1 MDTIGVIQLI
11 ILIILLFLS
20 GFFSSA
26 ETALTTVNQIRIRNL
41 VEEGN
46 KKASR
51 VISIYEQYSKML
63 STILIGNNIV
73 NISASALTTTLTI
86 RLFGNYAVGIATGI
100 LTALVLIFGEI
111 VPKNW
116 ASINSERLS
125 LAFSGIIQALMII
138 LTPVIYL
145 VEAISNI
152 FFRLLGIDPND
163 RKEPMTESELRTYV
177 DVSHED
183 GVIESEEKKI
193 IYNVFDFSDAV
204 AKDIMIPRV
213 NMVSADINSSY
224 KEVFELF
231 RESMYTRIP
240 IYENQEDHIVGL
252 INVKDFLLLTDKRS
266 FSLKD
271 NQILRKPYFTY
282 EYKKT
287 ADLLDELR
295 KKRQNIVFVL
305 NEYGAT
311 VGMITLE
318 DLLEEIVG
326 EIQDE
331 YDEDEADQLQEI
343 TGEERT
349 YKVNG
354 TMKLSDINDRLG
366 TEFESEDYDS
376 IGGLIIEA
384 LDRFPENMETV
395 TLDDETILQVLQV
408 QNNRI
413 EWVKMTLPEPVYEN
427 KTSQNKEES
436 NEPAATPDSN
446 NTAED

>member
-1 MDTIGVIQLI
+1 MNVEKYICPMQ
-11 ILIILLFLS
+11 FEK
-20 GFFSSA
+20 FEFP
-26 ETALTTVNQIRIRNL
+26 RNN
-41 VEEGN
+41 G
-46 KKASR
+46 
-51 VISIYEQYSKML
+51 
-63 STILIGNNIV
+63 
-73 NISASALTTTLTI
+73 
-86 RLFGNYAVGIATGI
+86 
-100 LTALVLIFGEI
+100 
-111 VPKNW
+111 
-116 ASINSERLS
+116 
-125 LAFSGIIQALMII
+125 
-138 LTPVIYL
+138 
-145 VEAISNI
+145 
-152 FFRLLGIDPND
+152 
-163 RKEPMTESELRTYV
+163 
-177 DVSHED
+177 
-183 GVIESEEKKI
+183 
-193 IYNVFDFSDAV
+193 
-204 AKDIMIPRV
+204 
-213 NMVSADINSSY
+213 
-224 KEVFELF
+224 
-231 RESMYTRIP
+231 
-240 IYENQEDHIVGL
+240 
-252 INVKDFLLLTDKRS
+252 
-266 FSLKD
+266 
-271 NQILRKPYFTY
+271 
-282 EYKKT
+282 
-287 ADLLDELR
+287 
-295 KKRQNIVFVL
+295 
-305 NEYGAT
+305 T